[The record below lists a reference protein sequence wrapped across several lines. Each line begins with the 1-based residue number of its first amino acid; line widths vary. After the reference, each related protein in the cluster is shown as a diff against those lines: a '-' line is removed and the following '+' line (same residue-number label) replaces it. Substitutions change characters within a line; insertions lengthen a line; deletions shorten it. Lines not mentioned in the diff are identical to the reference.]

1 MDNKLTKRQWKVPH
15 TYVIIMAF
23 VIFMAIMTYVIP
35 AGEYST
41 YMDEVTEREL
51 VDPQSFTYVENQPV
65 SLMQVLTSITAGM
78 QGVADVIFFV
88 FIIGGSMEILY
99 ATGAIHRGVDSVAK
113 NKLMGR
119 WFIPIF
125 AFIFALGGAT
135 FGVSDEIV
143 IFAPLGVA
151 LAHAMGYDAIT
162 GLATIALGAAV
173 GFNAGFMNPF
183 STSIA
188 QSIAQLPIY
197 SGIELRLIVFVVLF
211 VVTVGYIMRYAK
223 KIKDNPELSIV
234 RDCLCETDRRDL
246 SVETLEGAR
255 GRDKLILLV
264 LCGGI
269 LIMVYGVFNWD
280 WYIDE
285 MAGVFVAIGIISG
298 FIGRMGPSRM
308 AEAFVEGSKSLAFGA
323 LVTGFA
329 KAILIIMEDG
339 MILDSII
346 HGLGNAVMALPT
358 AIAALGMY
366 AIQIVINFFIPS
378 STGQAATVMPIM
390 IPLADIVGVTRQTAV
405 LAFQFGDGFS
415 NSIIPTSSVLMTYL
429 AAARI
434 PYEKWVK
441 FIWPLMLIWIG
452 IGAIF
457 LMVATVINYGPF

>member
-1 MDNKLTKRQWKVPH
+1 MNNTTKKKWSVPH
-15 TYVIIMAF
+15 TYVIIFAF

-35 AGEYST
+35 AGQYGT
-41 YMDEVTEREL
+41 LIDEVSGREI
-51 VDPQSFTYVENQPV
+51 VNPKEFAYVESQPV
-65 SLMQVLTSITAGM
+65 TLMQVLTSVTAGM

-99 ATGAIHRGVDSVAK
+99 ATGAINRGVDSVAK

-119 WFIPIF
+119 WFIPVF

-188 QSIAQLPIY
+188 QSIAELPIY
-197 SGIELRLIVFVVLF
+197 SGMELRLVVFVTLF
-211 VVTVGYIMRYAK
+211 IVTVGYIMRYAK
-223 KIKDNPELSIV
+223 RIKANPDLSIV
-234 RDCLCETDRRDL
+234 KNCACELDRRDL
-246 SVETLEGAR
+246 NVDKLEGAG

-264 LCGGI
+264 LCAGI
-269 LIMVYGVFNWD
+269 IVMVYGVFNWD

-285 MAGVFVAIGIISG
+285 MAGVFVGIGILSG

-308 AEAFVEGSKSLAFGA
+308 AEAFVEGSKSMAFGA

-339 MILDSII
+339 MILDTII
-346 HGLGNAVMALPT
+346 HGLGNMVMALPT

-366 AIQIVINFFIPS
+366 VIQIVINFFIPS

-441 FIWPLMLIWIG
+441 FVWPLMLIWVG

-457 LMVATVINYGPF
+457 LMAATAIGYGPF